1 MQLLR
6 TFSHRVPR
14 LAALLAAGGLGA
26 GLLTACQPPAA
37 TFTVTTN
44 VDAVDANIG
53 DGVCATAAGECSLRA
68 AVQEGNT
75 NPDVGP
81 IAVQLSLEVHTLTI
95 AGAGENDAAS
105 GDLDLTRPFR
115 FVGTGLPKVSA
126 AGDRVFDARPGGH
139 LEVVGLDV
147 AGKAPSPENGGA
159 IRAGQ
164 ANVTVT
170 NSRLSGAANAG
181 GAIFSSEGQ
190 VVVTGSAIV
199 KSSAA
204 FGAAVHARQFS
215 LVRSSVSTSA
225 ASTGFVLFGGSPD
238 LPSVIES
245 STITGNS
252 ATSGPTVS
260 VTGDLTMR
268 DSTVVGNNSVY
279 DFVVQ
284 GDDFVIGNSILA
296 AATPGENCHPFS
308 VVTSLGGNVE
318 TGTDCDFTA
327 PTDVQSA
334 PSTGLGAADTTGL
347 TVSFPPVAPPALDS
361 GIGCLALDQ
370 ILAARP
376 LDGNANGTIECD
388 RGAREVAAQ
397 PLSMTVDTLT
407 DGVDAAPGDGLCA
420 TAGGGCTLRAAVME
434 SNVRLTTDQIVLPVS
449 QLASLSIPGAGEDAA
464 ATGDLDILDDVTITG
479 DEDVA
484 LAVIDGNDLDR
495 VFDVHSGTVTLSNLT
510 LGDGTATTGGGLR
523 TAAGTDVT
531 LVRSM
536 AFVNAATGGGGG
548 IWAGGTLTLDRSIL
562 YANNGG
568 PSGGGLHVDT
578 GGAATIV
585 NSTVTVNTATAGSAI
600 TAAAGSTVTITDSTL
615 AANTGVGIQRDG
627 TVSVGGSIV
636 SGHAAGNCSSAV
648 TSAGGNLDSGT
659 TCGFTGPG
667 DAQGTDPQLGGLA
680 GNGGP
685 TLTIKPLVTSPA
697 IGTGSCTTA
706 TDQRGTPRPQG
717 GACDKGSFEQ

>member
-6 TFSHRVPR
+6 TLSQRAPR
-14 LAALLAAGGLGA
+14 FAALLAAGGLGA

-53 DGVCATAAGECSLRA
+53 DGVCATAAGVCSLRA
-68 AVQEGNT
+68 AVQEGNA
-75 NPDVGP
+75 NPNVGP
-81 IAVQLSLEVHTLTI
+81 IEVLLSLEVHTLTI
-95 AGAGENDAAS
+95 AGASENAAAT

-126 AGDRVFDARPGGH
+126 TGDRVFDARPGGH
-139 LEVVGLDV
+139 LEVVGVDV
-147 AGKAPSPENGGA
+147 TGKPPTPENGGA
-159 IRAGQ
+159 IRADQ

-170 NSRLSGAANAG
+170 NSRLSGTANAG
-181 GAIFSSEGQ
+181 GAIFSSAGQ

-199 KSSAA
+199 KSSAT
-204 FGAAVHARQFS
+204 FGAAIHARQFS

-225 ASTGFVLFGGSPD
+225 ASNGFILFGGSPD
-238 LPSVIES
+238 LANVIES
-245 STITGNS
+245 STITGNT

-260 VTGDLTMR
+260 ITGDLTVR
-268 DSTVVGNNSVY
+268 DSTVVANDSGY

-284 GDDFVIGNSILA
+284 GDFAIGNSILA

-318 TGTDCDFTA
+318 TGTDCDLTA

-334 PSTGLGAADTTGL
+334 PSTGLGVADTTGL
-347 TVSFPPVAPPALDS
+347 TVSFPPVAPPALDG

-370 ILAARP
+370 TLVARP
-376 LDGNANGTIECD
+376 LDGNASGTIECD

-407 DGVDAAPGDGLCA
+407 DGVDVAPGDGVCA
-420 TAGGGCTLRAAVME
+420 TAGGGCTVRAAVME

-479 DEDVA
+479 NEDVA

-495 VFDVHSGTVTLSNLT
+495 VLDVHSGTVTLSNIV
-510 LGDGTATTGGGLR
+510 LGDGTATNGGGLR

-536 AFVNAATGGGGG
+536 VFVNAATGGGGG

-568 PSGGGLHVDT
+568 PTGGGLLVDA
-578 GGAATIV
+578 GGVATIV
-585 NSTVTVNTATAGSAI
+585 NSTATANTATAGSAVT
-600 TAAAGSTVTITDSTL
+600 TAAGTTVTITDSTL
-615 AANTGVGIQRDG
+615 AANTGVGIQRGG
-627 TVSVGGSIV
+627 TVTVRGSIV
-636 SGHAAGNCSSAV
+636 SGHAAGNCSSAL
-648 TSAGGNLDSGT
+648 TSLGNNLDSGT
-659 TCGFTGPG
+659 TCGFTGTG
-667 DAQGTDPQLGGLA
+667 DAQGTDPQLGALA

-697 IGTGSCTTA
+697 IGTSSCTTA